1 MTVVETAIPGALIL
15 EPRVFKDSRGLFYES
30 WNDRVFRSETSV
42 RAPFVQ
48 DNYSSST
55 RGVLRGLH
63 YQIDHPQGKL
73 VWVGCG
79 CVFDVV
85 VDLRRQSPTF
95 SKWVGVELSDDNN
108 RMMWLPPGL
117 AHGFLVLSDR
127 ADFLYK
133 VTDYYSAS
141 GERTLRWNDPALG
154 IDWPLGGLGAP
165 VLSEKDAAGAVLGEC
180 EVYPWR
186 E

>member
-1 MTVVETAIPGALIL
+1 MTVVETSIPGALIL
-15 EPRVFKDSRGLFYES
+15 EPRVFRDPRGLFYES
-30 WNDRVFRSETSV
+30 WNDQVFRAETGV
-42 RAPFVQ
+42 HAPFVQ

-63 YQIDHPQGKL
+63 YQIDRPQGKL

-85 VDLRRQSPTF
+85 VDLRRQSPSF
-95 SKWVGVELSDDNN
+95 GRWLGVELSADNN

-117 AHGFLVLSDR
+117 AHGFLVLSER

-133 VTDYYSAS
+133 VTDYYSVA
-141 GERTLRWNDPALG
+141 GERTLLWNDPALA
-154 IDWPLGGLGAP
+154 IDWPLGDIGSP
-165 VLSEKDAAGAVLGEC
+165 VLSPKDAAGTVLAEC
-180 EVYPWR
+180 EAYPWGT
-186 E
+186 